1 MTHDEI
7 IRFAIQ
13 CNLVTTGNRDGLYMD
28 ALTEFAN
35 LVAAKALAQTQEP
48 VAWMKRINM
57 PGDDWDAYDFS
68 VNQYGDFQTPLYT
81 TPPQRTW
88 VGLTN
93 DELTD
98 LFYNT
103 NLGQQSA
110 VAQAIALLKEH
121 NT

>member
-1 MTHDEI
+1 MTKDELK
-7 IRFAIQ
+7 
-13 CNLVTTGNRDGLYMD
+13 LVLD
-28 ALTEFAN
+28 ALKWCHGGEPCGTAEAIA
-35 LVAAKALAQTQEP
+35 VVEKTLAQTQEP

-57 PGDDWDAYDFS
+57 LGDDWDAYDFS

-88 VGLTN
+88 VGLTD

-110 VAQAIALLKEH
+110 VAQAIALLKER